1 MRPKRLY
8 SIEEA
13 GAYLAIAPKTIRNG
27 LGRKAKKPF
36 PVPYKKWGR
45 RVVFDIADLDAF
57 ADNLPYGALDNQ
69 SNG

>member
-1 MRPKRLY
+1 MKPKRLY

-13 GAYLAIAPKTIRNG
+13 ADYLAIAPKSIRNG

-45 RVVFDIADLDAF
+45 RVVFDIEDLDNF
-57 ADNLPYGALDNQ
+57 ADSLPLGTLDT
-69 SNG
+69 

>member
-1 MRPKRLY
+1 MKPKRLY

-13 GAYLAIAPKTIRNG
+13 ADYLAIAPKSIRNG

-45 RVVFDIADLDAF
+45 RVVFDIEDLDNF
-57 ADNLPYGALDNQ
+57 AGSLALGTLDT
-69 SNG
+69 

>member
-1 MRPKRLY
+1 M
-8 SIEEA
+8 
-13 GAYLAIAPKTIRNG
+13 GIAPAHTLTAFFHNHETKATLFNG

-57 ADNLPYGALDNQ
+57 ADKLPYGALDNQ